1 MKRPG
6 TRYLVRNTRG
16 DELIVPSLTDLS
28 ALYTHGFLS
37 DDDLVRQERAE
48 QWIRAGD
55 FEALTGV
62 RRLAREGS
70 PAQVALIVGALAAL
84 AIGLGILLAR

>member
-1 MKRPG
+1 MKRPR

-28 ALYTHGFLS
+28 ALYTHGFLN

-55 FEALTGV
+55 FDSLTEV
-62 RRLAREGS
+62 RRFRKEGS
-70 PAQVALIVGALAAL
+70 PGKVALIVGALAAL